1 MKIKILVAAV
11 FCIVFIHFS
20 SINAGDIGDFKF
32 LYQIKKDEAKIIK
45 ASVQSEQG
53 KFLLWEKGKIIAKDI
68 ANTNGWN
75 KYLDFSPEDLGIRME
90 EEKAVKILV
99 PGDITG
105 LTYDVKNKKMAFLM
119 HLGDSINSVL
129 AIEDVSKNKVIYSNS
144 AKIHP
149 MVPGR
154 QMEFV
159 AIETLDLPACFSDD
173 GKYTAYGVYTYLYA
187 NNVEILDIENKTKTV
202 IKNASSP
209 VFWKDKLFYQVRDEK
224 KKTTSLYRTSFPK
237 LKKEFYIALDDKV
250 VSTTCY
256 KGIYYVMTDTG
267 IWACA
272 LGGEKKFIQVADI
285 KAADLLTEKA
295 TVGKFFIATSG
306 NKDYIYVLLRVMFEN
321 KIEYKMYAKE
331 II

>member
-1 MKIKILVAAV
+1 MKTKMLAVA
-11 FCIVFIHFS
+11 FCLVFISFS
-20 SINAGDIGDFKF
+20 SIRAKDIGDFKF
-32 LYQIKKDEAKIIK
+32 LYQVKNNEAKVMK

-53 KFLLWEKGKIIAKDI
+53 KFLLWEKGKIIAKDV
-68 ANTNGWN
+68 ANANGWN

-90 EEKAVKILV
+90 EENAVKILV
-99 PGDITG
+99 PGDING
-105 LTYDVKNKKMAFLM
+105 LTYDTKNKKLAFLM
-119 HLGDSINSVL
+119 HLGDSVNSLL
-129 AIEDVSKNKVIYSNS
+129 AIEDVSKNKVVYSNS

-154 QMEFV
+154 RIEFM
-159 AIETLDLPACFSDD
+159 AIETLNLPACFSDD
-173 GKYTAYGVYTYLYA
+173 GKYVAYGAYTYLYVD
-187 NNVEILDIENKTKTV
+187 NVEILDLENRTKTV
-202 IKNASSP
+202 IHNASSP

-224 KKTTSLYRTSFPK
+224 KKTTSLYSTSFPK
-237 LKKEFYIALDDKV
+237 LKNELFIVLNDKTV
-250 VSTTCY
+250 NTTFY
-256 KGIYYVMTDTG
+256 KGIYYAMTDTG